1 MRSCF
6 RQPRWWSVRV
16 VAMKW
21 DKDGI
26 AINDSDAKARF
37 AGVKRLDM
45 YTGDLE
51 RLSLFNVDLTQK

>member
-1 MRSCF
+1 
-6 RQPRWWSVRV
+6 
-16 VAMKW
+16 MKW

-26 AINDSDAKARF
+26 TINDSDAKARF